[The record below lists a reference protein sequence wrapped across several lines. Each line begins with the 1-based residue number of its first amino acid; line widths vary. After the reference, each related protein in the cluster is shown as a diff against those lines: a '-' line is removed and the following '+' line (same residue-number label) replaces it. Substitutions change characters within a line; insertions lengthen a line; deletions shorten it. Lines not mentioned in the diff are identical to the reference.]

1 MAEAVQAVRSRNKG
15 LRDIYVAKVIKNTAL
30 EYKTETP
37 VKLGRAIKA
46 KVSHKFASETLE
58 SDDSTEE
65 IVNDYEGTEVE
76 IEQNTMTP
84 EDKAILFGHTYKDG
98 YLVKNKDDQANEI
111 ALGYRSKKIN
121 GKYDFVWLYCGK
133 FAEGYD
139 EEFETQKKSGSTY
152 QTKTIKGNFYER
164 EIDGNFEVSVDESN
178 LLEEHTEAKEA
189 ITSWFSKV
197 QEPKGSKVTST
208 ETQTTENQG

>member
-1 MAEAVQAVRSRNKG
+1 MAETVQAVRSRNKG
-15 LRDIYVAKVIKNTAL
+15 LKDLYVAKITKNTAL
-30 EYKTETP
+30 EYETEKP

-46 KVSHKFASETLE
+46 KISNKFSSETLE

-76 IEQNTMTP
+76 IEQNTLTP
-84 EDKAILFGHTYKDG
+84 SDKAILFGHTYKDG
-98 YLVKNKDDQANEI
+98 YLIKNKDDQANEI

-139 EEFETQKKSGSTY
+139 EEYETQKKSGSTY

-164 EIDGNFEVSVDESN
+164 KIDGNFEISVDESN
-178 LLEEHTEAKEA
+178 LLEENTDAKTA
-189 ITSWFSKV
+189 IQDWFSKV
-197 QEPKGSKVTST
+197 QETSDSKVKTVKQT
-208 ETQTTENQG
+208 EEQKQ